1 MLASW
6 KIFWSL
12 AFGERSQMKP
22 SSHQPRSFSALPLPT
37 SMILR
42 FCDLTLLIR
51 AWEHYRAANVFGL
64 WQNEIVPSY
73 GWLRE
78 IDRGEEY
85 SVLEREFF
93 L

>member
-1 MLASW
+1 
-6 KIFWSL
+6 
-12 AFGERSQMKP
+12 MKP

-78 IDRGEEY
+78 IDRREE
-85 SVLEREFF
+85 ECTRTGIFF
-93 L
+93 